1 MRFTVSKIYT
11 KFPSVLLSGR
21 PDQRALG
28 QLPGKSIAGGGG
40 HFEIHNDDE
49 DSDHDNDEEKD
60 DEVEDKEE

>member
-21 PDQRALG
+21 PGQRALG

-49 DSDHDNDEEKD
+49 DSDHDDNEVEEK
-60 DEVEDKEE
+60 EDM